1 MKFSEIS
8 KRLGVALLTGAVVV
22 SIAGMNVSADE
33 TGAIAVEKVDI
44 TKNVTTDG
52 NTYKPNTTF
61 EFNVASGEAATDF
74 EGSVVYAGVEG
85 GLRVTKQAIFKPAQ
99 EDKVSGLY
107 TEKGEL
113 SVDVNV
119 FDIPGVYHYVVS
131 ETKGSYEGIKYDQSS
146 YDVYVYVYKDANGGK
161 YVGNV
166 ISVKDGE
173 IAKEDGIVFTNDYG
187 KDDDNDSTHDVT
199 IQKNITGNQANMSA
213 KYNFDVTINGQDSGE
228 YYKVVVKE
236 TADSEEV
243 VYAVASGSKQAYT
256 IGHDGTIKI
265 YGLSESD
272 TYTVTEQEANTD
284 GYTLTV
290 TEDGKTTATVSKTN
304 GKDTGIN
311 GTVAEDGAQVT
322 FTNNKDVTAPTG
334 VIMNIAPYALMVA
347 LAGVLA
353 FFFLRRRHSEI

>member
-8 KRLGVALLTGAVVV
+8 KKLGVALLTGAVVV
-22 SIAGMNVSADE
+22 FMTGMNVSAAEAD
-33 TGAIAVEKVDI
+33 AISKVDI

-61 EFNVASGEAATDF
+61 NFSVVKGEAGTDSK
-74 EGSVVYAGVEG
+74 GNVVYAGVDG
-85 GLRVTKQAIFKPAQ
+85 GLTVTKQAVFTPV
-99 EDKVSGLY
+99 EGDVVSGLY

-113 SVDVNV
+113 TVNVDVFN
-119 FDIPGVYHYVVS
+119 IPGIYHYVIT
-131 ETKGSYEGIKYDQSS
+131 EQKGSYEGMKYDESS
-146 YDVYVYVYKDANGGK
+146 YDVYVYVYDNGNGN

-213 KYNFDVTINGQDSGE
+213 KYTFDVTINGQDSGE
-228 YYKVVVKE
+228 YYKIVVKE
-236 TADSEEV
+236 AAESEEA
-243 VYAVASGSKQAYT
+243 VYAVASGSKQTYT
-256 IGHDGTIKI
+256 IGHNGTIKI
-265 YGLSESD
+265 YGLSKSD
-272 TYTVTEQEANTD
+272 TYIVNEQEANTD

-290 TEDGKTTATVSKTN
+290 TKNDKTTATVSQIN

-311 GTVAEDGAQVT
+311 GTVTADAAKVI

-334 VIMNIAPYALMVA
+334 IMMNIAPYVLMVA
-347 LAGVLA
+347 FAGVLA
-353 FFFLRRRHSEI
+353 FFFLRRKHSEI